1 MSRTP
6 LRCRKTRLLASFL
19 FVLLAACQPQ
29 PRELVVSGESLGT
42 SYTVKIAR
50 FDGQAPADRFPARIA
65 ELLDELDH
73 KLSTYKPDSELNRLS
88 RQPLGEPL
96 AASDDL
102 YRVLEISRRVHQLS
116 AGAFDPTV
124 RPLVDLWGF
133 GPVPTGDRVP
143 ADAEIA
149 ALRDRIGFDKIELQ
163 APNRVIRR
171 GEVTLDLSA
180 VAKGFIVDRVAA
192 ELLAMGATDFMVE
205 IGGEVWVNGCRADGA
220 PWRIAVEV
228 PRVEGGVERVLEV
241 ADIGLATSG
250 DYRNYFERDG
260 VRYSHTIDPRTG
272 KPIRHRLASATVL
285 AASTAEADA
294 IATALMVM
302 GPEEGARW
310 AAARDLAVLLLVR
323 SGEGFAEVSS
333 EPMQRYL
340 DKSR

>member
-1 MSRTP
+1 MSRAP
-6 LRCRKTRLLASFL
+6 LWRRKTRLLASFL

-29 PRELVVSGESLGT
+29 PRELAFSGESLGT
-42 SYTVKIAR
+42 TYKVKVAR
-50 FDGQAPADRFPARIA
+50 FDGQAPAERFPARIA
-65 ELLDELDH
+65 EVLDELDH
-73 KLSTYKPDSELNRLS
+73 KLSTYKSESELNRLG
-88 RQPLGEPL
+88 RQPLGEPFV
-96 AASDDL
+96 ASDDL
-102 YRVLEISRRVHQLS
+102 YRVLEISRLVHQLS
-116 AGAFDPTV
+116 DGAFDPTV

-133 GPVPTGDRVP
+133 GPVPTGDRIP
-143 ADAEIA
+143 ADDEIA

-163 APNRVIRR
+163 PPNRVIRR

-192 ELLAMGATDFMVE
+192 ELLAMGASDFMVE
-205 IGGEVWVNGCRADGA
+205 IGGEVWVNGRRGDGA

-272 KPIRHRLASATVL
+272 KPITHRLASATVL
-285 AASTAEADA
+285 AATTAEADA

-302 GPEEGARW
+302 GPEAGARW
-310 AAARDLAVLLLVR
+310 AAAHGLAVLLLVHD
-323 SGEGFAEVSS
+323 GEDFVEVPS
-333 EPMQRYL
+333 EPMRRYL
-340 DKSR
+340 DQPR